1 MSKLM
6 ILLMIASCGKF
17 DVRGGTN
24 NKVEGETI
32 HRVIIEIDPKMC
44 KQEDGSTDNECLT
57 SFLEMI
63 SNIITKGEEVVK

>member
-1 MSKLM
+1 
-6 ILLMIASCGKF
+6 MIAGCGKL

-32 HRVIIEIDPKMC
+32 HRVILEIDPKMC

-57 SFLEMI
+57 AFLEMV
-63 SNIITKGEEVVK
+63 SNIITQGKEVVK

>member
-1 MSKLM
+1 M